1 MGQACGKVCN
11 FAAGRPEHVDN
22 GVMMVENPTRTSRA
36 SLGSKPDAL
45 RSRQLSVQNEKAAEA
60 TQAQVS
66 SMKTEAEATH
76 DLQRRISESQA
87 TLQEL
92 SNGAGAAVVGS
103 ETPPAPALNGKDVGA
118 DADTERRKSERKSVR
133 IQRASVEEQMRLAEE
148 ALETGGDV
156 VNEQQQPQVVPQ
168 QPVEDKAEDSD
179 NDVEAVARR
188 RRSTVCTEYWE
199 DESAPQAGAVD
210 WDEDEKASRAARD
223 KEVARTFNAQMH
235 KKAAEQT
242 TANQDASTASKS
254 RKKSAR
260 FADDVEEPAPRISK
274 VSRSRA
280 SRVSVA
286 SSARSSIMSTAT
298 EVWQDD
304 TACKANLEEDEEE
317 LELAQAARAARDMEV
332 QRTFAACQKAKAA
345 GQAAQ
350 VAEAEKALEA
360 AKEECE
366 VAKVWEDKA
375 RQSVLQARAEQQAEA
390 VAAAQADSD
399 TDDDQDDF
407 DAMPTMGSTFTSKT
421 EVWQDDSAP
430 RKGALTAEEER
441 EQAARRLRDADVEQ
455 QFKKGQGHNSKK
467 TGEHKD
473 KAEAAMK
480 EKLEMRRQLVE
491 DMPAAE
497 AARVSVAS
505 TMGPTM
511 SSAITSKTEYWQDDD
526 AARKGATNAAT
537 AAKEKE
543 AKRIRDAEVE
553 RAFQANQAAKAESKT
568 QEAAAAVASQD
579 LNALSKEEL
588 KNQLRAEGQKVH
600 GNKAELIRRLS
611 QSSENKARNSTTSSA
626 GPPASEGAGPSF
638 TTATTAKTGEWQDMP
653 GGVVWVFDSA
663 PRPAVANALAEQREK
678 ALAEQREKAAKAM
691 RDAEVEKVFQA
702 RKAAEEEQQQAGAI
716 HDDAKQTN
724 PAQEGPAVVVLI
736 SSETSAENLENIEKL
751 RNILDE
757 RRLRYDE
764 LDGNEAKNRVKR
776 NKLFEISK
784 RRGQYPQVFMR
795 DSAGVFT
802 FVGGF
807 GEIEHMVEVSGLV
820 KEQPDLIQRRPSL
833 LTFERVFASLL

>member
-11 FAAGRPEHVDN
+11 FAAGRSEHVDN

-223 KEVARTFNAQMH
+223 KEVARTFNARMH

-242 TANQDASTASKS
+242 TANQDASTASNS

-455 QFKKGQGHNSKK
+455 QFKKGQGHNSQK

-473 KAEAAMK
+473 KA
-480 EKLEMRRQLVE
+480 E

-537 AAKEKE
+537 AATEKE

-638 TTATTAKTGEWQDMP
+638 TTATTAKTEIWQD
-653 GGVVWVFDSA
+653 DSA
-663 PRPAVANALAEQREK
+663 PRPAVAN